1 MVLTCETSREY
12 LSVHIRIIIDM
23 YNCTTIA
30 VAKESDECCLARS
43 VPDNS
48 YRMLPYMYDFVMAS
62 FTVYVSKQVQNVNVS
77 ANERRISV

>member
-1 MVLTCETSREY
+1 
-12 LSVHIRIIIDM
+12 M
-23 YNCTTIA
+23 YNGTTIA
-30 VAKESDECCLARS
+30 VAKESNECCLART

-77 ANERRISV
+77 ANVGRIPV